1 MWAAML
7 LPMPLYLCN
16 PRLAVGPVAGQPAV
30 ESAFPQLSRCAELA
44 RAGHGSSL
52 RSRAHLP
59 QARIMRISHVLAA
72 YPRPVPLWPTCVDW
86 VA

>member
-44 RAGHGSSL
+44 RAGHGSSQ
-52 RSRAHLP
+52 RPERTCHK
-59 QARIMRISHVLAA
+59 RILQISYALAA
-72 YPRPVPLWPTCVDW
+72 YIRPVPLWPTCVDW
-86 VA
+86 FA